1 MNIAVRFRP
10 SALRTVWVCIAIID
24 SIAHCAAAYGQDP
37 AKIAPTAPA
46 EALMALQHGEYSRAE
61 LLYRRLLASD
71 PLNVELSDKLAL
83 ALYSQGKDSQ
93 AIALLSQRSA
103 SERKLKEWTL
113 LALSYCRLAQYKEAA
128 ASLQR
133 LRPWPKDD
141 ALLGEIASCVLVA
154 GDPLDAVELYQDLVA
169 RRAEPESEYSV
180 GLARA
185 YIQASKVVL
194 RHLTYLSNAEV
205 YVHAIESAESN
216 HSDAALAF
224 ETAKHAIPSLTREM
238 TVTAMIQLLRQSS
251 DQAPAVYGVGV
262 ILGERGIA
270 AYRDAQN
277 RFPGSVPLR
286 LLNAD
291 MLLSAKRDKEAIE
304 IYRQI
309 LDEAPRFPGMHFKIG
324 SVYGSNNDWN
334 NALSEYR
341 LQEGI
346 TPGDER
352 VRRAISICL
361 DRISRFQ
368 ELFDYLQQVKN
379 QPDAPE
385 WALAD
390 FATAAEHTG
399 RLDQAIS
406 TLQRVEATDPTN
418 PDVRYRL
425 FRLYRSTNDP
435 AKAAQELSV
444 FTKLK
449 GASPDVGP
457 AK

>member
-1 MNIAVRFRP
+1 LRCVFVIRL
-10 SALRTVWVCIAIID
+10 SAR
-24 SIAHCAAAYGQDP
+24 SGS
-37 AKIAPTAPA
+37 APA
-46 EALMALQHGEYSRAE
+46 EALLALQHGDYTKAE
-61 LLYRRLLASD
+61 LLYRHLRAID
-71 PLNVELSDKLAL
+71 PHNVEFSDKLAL

-93 AIALLSQRSA
+93 AIALLSQSSA
-103 SERKLKEWTL
+103 SERDPKEWVL
-113 LALSYCRLAQYKEAA
+113 LALSHCRLAQYTEAA
-128 ASLQR
+128 ASLRR

-154 GDPLDAVELYQDLVA
+154 GDPLDAVELYENLVA
-169 RRAEPESEYSV
+169 LHAQPETEYTV

-185 YIQASKVVL
+185 YIQASKFVL
-194 RHLTYLSNAEV
+194 GHLKGLSNAEV
-205 YVHAIESAESN
+205 YILAIDSAASN

-224 ETAKHAIPSLTREM
+224 ESAKHAIPSLSREM
-238 TVTAMIQLLRQSS
+238 PVSAMIQLFRQSS
-251 DQAPAVYGVGV
+251 DQAAAVYGVGV

-270 AYRDAQN
+270 AYLDAEN
-277 RFPGSVPLR
+277 RFPDSVPLK

-304 IYRQI
+304 IYRHI
-309 LDEAPRFPGMHFKIG
+309 LEEDPRSPGVHFRIG

-341 LQEGI
+341 LQESI

-361 DRISRFQ
+361 GDTSRFQ
-368 ELFDYLQQVKN
+368 ELFEYLQPIKN

-385 WALAD
+385 WTLTD
-390 FATAAEHTG
+390 FASAAEHTG
-399 RLDQAIS
+399 HLDQAIN

-425 FRLYRSTNDP
+425 FHLYRSTNNP
-435 AKAAQELSV
+435 AKAAQELGV

-449 GASPDVGP
+449 SASPDRGQ